1 MYNYSAK
8 NIEKFGVLRLMTGNE
23 IRESYLRFFE
33 SKGHKILPSA
43 SLIPVNDPSILWT
56 AAGMV
61 PFKPFFT
68 GAAKPE
74 YTRVTTCQKCIRTP
88 DIESVGRTARHHTF
102 FEMLGNF
109 SFGDYFKE
117 SAIPWA
123 WEYVTEHLRLPADK
137 LWITIY
143 LDDDEAFE
151 IWHKVVGVPA
161 ERIVRMGK
169 DTNFWEI
176 GVGPCG
182 PCSEIYVDL
191 GPERGCSSPECGVGC
206 DCDRY
211 LEIWNLVFIQFFKD
225 EEGNYSPLSS
235 KGIDTG
241 FGLERVASVL
251 QGVPSNFDT
260 DLLREIMDF
269 TAGLF
274 GLEYGLEDKVD
285 VALKVIADHCRAI
298 TFAITDGALPSN
310 EGRGYVIRRLLRRA
324 VRFGRLLGIQDPFLY
339 KVGGAV
345 VRQMG
350 KAYPELAQRQDHV
363 LRVIR
368 TEEERFGETLSQGTE
383 MLNRL
388 MAEAKISGRA
398 FISGKDAFRLYDT
411 YGFPLELTQEMAS
424 EQGLSVDTE
433 AFAEAMEDQRQR
445 ARSARQETEYISE
458 RNTLFKVIREEI
470 GETNFV
476 GYDTL
481 EAKASVQVIF
491 RSGERI
497 KSASAGEEVEF
508 ILDVTPCYAESGG
521 QVSDCGRV
529 TAPELDVEIYE
540 VTKPVENLFV
550 HRGRVINGI
559 FKEHDSV
566 LVQVDR
572 GRRAATCRNHSATHL
587 LHKALKEVLGAHVNQ
602 AGSLVGPDRLRFDF
616 THYTAIAAEEL
627 GKIEE
632 LVNNAVLAGLPV
644 NAFETSLSEARAMGA
659 AALFGEK
666 YGERV
671 RVIKMGDFSLELCG
685 GTHLQNTA
693 EVGLFKLVGESSVG
707 AGLRRIEAVTGE
719 GALRYVNAKEEQ
731 LAEIA
736 RLVKAAPHEVVRRV
750 EGLLQNN
757 RDLEAE
763 NEALQARLAR
773 YQVQDLLTRVK
784 QVRGIKVLAGQA
796 AVLDMDSLRGM
807 VDLLRDRIG
816 SGVIILGSSAGEK
829 VNLVAAVTKDLLGS
843 GLHAG
848 KLVKEVAAVVGGS
861 GGGRPEMAQAGG
873 KDPSR
878 LDEALEKVYGVVESQ
893 IKQD

>member
-1 MYNYSAK
+1 
-8 NIEKFGVLRLMTGNE
+8 MTGNE
-23 IRESYLRFFE
+23 IRESYLKFFE
-33 SKGHKILPSA
+33 KKGHKILPSA
-43 SLIPVNDPSILWT
+43 SLIPLNDPSILWT

-88 DIESVGRTARHHTF
+88 DIESVGKTARHHTF

-123 WEYVTEHLRLPADK
+123 WEFVTEHLRLPADK
-137 LWITIY
+137 LWISIF

-151 IWHKVVGVPA
+151 IWNKTIGVPA

-191 GPERGCSSPECGVGC
+191 GAERGCGSPECKVGC
-206 DCDRY
+206 DCDRF

-225 EEGNYSPLSS
+225 EEGNYTPLAS

-251 QGVPSNFDT
+251 QGVPTNFDT
-260 DLLREIMDF
+260 DLFREIMDF

-274 GLEYGLEDKVD
+274 GLKYGADSKVD

-298 TFAITDGALPSN
+298 TFAVADGALPSN

-324 VRFGRLLGIQDPFLY
+324 VRFGRLLGIENPFLHE
-339 KVGGAV
+339 VAGAV
-345 VRQMG
+345 IRQMG
-350 KAYPELAQRQDHV
+350 GVYPELVGQREHV
-363 LRVIR
+363 FRVIR
-368 TEEERFGETLSQGTE
+368 REEERFGETLAQGTE

-388 MAEAKISGRA
+388 IAEARQAGSAVVSGE
-398 FISGKDAFRLYDT
+398 DAFRLYDT
-411 YGFPLELTQEMAS
+411 YGFPLELTQEMAG
-424 EQGLSVDTE
+424 EQGLTVDTDG
-433 AFAEAMEDQRQR
+433 FGRAMEEQRQR
-445 ARSARQETEYISE
+445 ARSARQETDYISG
-458 RNTLFKVIREEI
+458 RDAMFKKMREEV
-470 GETNFV
+470 GETVFV
-476 GYDTL
+476 GYDAL
-481 EAKASVQVIF
+481 EATGRVLRIVQGGK
-491 RSGERI
+491 RLE
-497 KSASAGEEVEF
+497 SAQAGEEVEF
-508 ILDVTPCYAESGG
+508 ILDITPFYAESGG
-521 QVSDCGRV
+521 QVSDRGKV
-529 TAPELDVEIYE
+529 TAADLEVEIHE

-550 HRGRVINGI
+550 HRGKVVAGI
-559 FKEHDSV
+559 LKEHDTV
-566 LVQVDR
+566 TARVDPA
-572 GRRAATCRNHSATHL
+572 RRAATCRNHSATHL
-587 LHKALKEVLGAHVNQ
+587 LHKALKEVLGGHVNQ
-602 AGSLVGPDRLRFDF
+602 AGSLVEPERLRFDF
-616 THYTAIAAEEL
+616 THYAAATPEEL
-627 GKIEE
+627 QKVEE
-632 LVNNAVLAGLPV
+632 LVNRMVLSALPV
-644 NAFETSLSEARAMGA
+644 EAFETSLAEARKMGA

-671 RVIKMGDFSLELCG
+671 RVVKMGDFSLELCG
-685 GTHLQNTA
+685 GTHLRNTA
-693 EVGLFKLVGESSVG
+693 EVGLFKLMGESSVG

-719 GALRYVNAKEEQ
+719 GALSYVKAKEEQ

-736 RLVKAAPHEVVRRV
+736 RLVKAAPHEAVRRV
-750 EGLLQNN
+750 EGLLQTV

-763 NEALQARLAR
+763 NEVLQARLAR
-773 YQVQDLLTRVK
+773 YQVQDLMDRLREVK
-784 QVRGIKVLAGQA
+784 GVKVLAGQA
-796 AVLDMDSLRGM
+796 AAPDMDSLRGM
-807 VDLLRDRIG
+807 VDLLRDRVG
-816 SGVIILGSSAGEK
+816 SGVIVLGSAGENR
-829 VNLVAAVTKDLLGS
+829 VNLVAAVTKDLVEK

-848 KLVKEVAAVVGGS
+848 KLVKELAPVVGGG

-878 LDEALEKVYGVVESQ
+878 LKEALEKTYKAVESQ
-893 IKQD
+893 LK